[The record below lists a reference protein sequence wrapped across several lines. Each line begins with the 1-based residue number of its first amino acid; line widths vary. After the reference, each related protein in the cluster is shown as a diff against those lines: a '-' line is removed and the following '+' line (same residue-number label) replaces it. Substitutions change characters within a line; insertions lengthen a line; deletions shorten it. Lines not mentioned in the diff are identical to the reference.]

1 MTAPILSAGDDALAG
16 RPRKRESVL
25 TALRIYR
32 EPRILAIFFMGF
44 ASGLP
49 LALTGATLTYW
60 LSEAGVSRTSI
71 GVFALVTFSY
81 SYKFLWA
88 PVIDRIP
95 IPLLTRLLGRRRS
108 WALLIQALLMAAIF
122 LLGRSDPR
130 ADLAAMALL
139 AVIVA
144 FLAASQDIV
153 IDAYRI
159 ELLKPEEQGAGAA
172 ATQWGYRLG
181 MLASGAGAF
190 YLAAL
195 GEWSLAYTVMALLV
209 AVGMATILLT
219 PEPEVILPRVR
230 PGESWLATLLVRPF
244 SDFIERCGGTL
255 DQRRSPAAR
264 VVGFLWS
271 GRIAFAILAFIVLYK
286 LGEALAGFMA
296 SPLYQQLG
304 FTKVEVAN
312 IAKIFG
318 VIATLAGVASGGVVV
333 ARFGI
338 MTGLLVGGVLQML
351 SNLMYVAQVLA
362 GHDNAMLAISIFTEN
377 FTNGMGSA
385 AFVAYLSSLC
395 STAFTATQ
403 YALFSSLTAL
413 PRSFLSAPSGWL
425 VDRLDWIPFFL
436 LTTVICVPGLLVLLW
451 LMRRPAL
458 SPLSKPVAT

>member
-1 MTAPILSAGDDALAG
+1 MQTLPPGSASPTKRAKLRDALRVYG
-16 RPRKRESVL
+16 EK
-25 TALRIYR
+25 
-32 EPRILAIFFMGF
+32 RILAIFFMGF
-44 ASGLP
+44 SSGLP
-49 LALTGATLTYW
+49 LGLTGATLTYW
-60 LSEAGVSRTSI
+60 LSEASVSRTSI
-71 GVFALVTFSY
+71 GLFALVGLSY

-95 IPLLTRLLGRRRS
+95 IPLLTRRLGRRRS
-108 WALLIQALLMAAIF
+108 WGLLIQALLMAAIF
-122 LLGRSDPR
+122 LLGHSDPQG
-130 ADLAAMALL
+130 DLATLALL

-144 FLAASQDIV
+144 FLSASQDIV

-190 YLAAL
+190 YLAAF
-195 GEWSLAYTVMALLV
+195 GDWRLAYTVMALLM

-219 PEPEVILPRVR
+219 PEPAVILPRVR
-230 PGESWLATLLVRPF
+230 PGETWLATLLVRPF
-244 SDFIERCGGTL
+244 SDFIERCGGRL
-255 DQRRSPAAR
+255 DRRRSFVGRAAA
-264 VVGFLWS
+264 FLWS
-271 GRIAFAILAFIVLYK
+271 GRAAFLILGFIVLYK
-286 LGEALAGFMA
+286 LGEAMAGFMA

-304 FTKVEVAN
+304 FTKIEVAN

-318 VIATLAGVASGGVVV
+318 VIATLAGVACGGVIV

-338 MTGLLVGGVLQML
+338 MTGLLVGGLLQML

-362 GHDNAMLAISIFTEN
+362 GHDTTMLAISIFTEN

-395 STAFTATQ
+395 SPAFTATQ

-436 LTTVICVPGLLVLLW
+436 LTTAAAVPGLLVLLW
-451 LMRRPAL
+451 LMRHPSPSPLREPAARPAR
-458 SPLSKPVAT
+458 VG

>member
-1 MTAPILSAGDDALAG
+1 MQPLRPTSASS
-16 RPRKRESVL
+16 PKRAKL
-25 TALRIYR
+25 HAALRVYG
-32 EPRILAIFFMGF
+32 EPRIVAIFFMGF

-49 LALTGATLTYW
+49 LGLTGATLTYW

-71 GVFALVTFSY
+71 GLFALVGLSY

-95 IPLLTRLLGRRRS
+95 IPALTRLLGRRRS
-108 WALLIQALLMAAIF
+108 WALVIEALLMSAIF

-130 ADLAAMALL
+130 TDLPAMALL
-139 AVIVA
+139 AVVVA
-144 FLAASQDIV
+144 FLSASQDIV

-159 ELLKPEEQGAGAA
+159 ELLKPDEQGAGAA

-190 YLAAL
+190 YLAAF
-195 GEWSLAYTVMALLV
+195 GDWALAYTVMALLM

-219 PEPEVILPRVR
+219 PEPAVNLPRVR

-244 SDFIERCGGTL
+244 SDFIERCGGAS
-255 DQRRSPAAR
+255 DDRRPFAAR
-264 VVGFLWS
+264 AAAFLWS
-271 GRIAFAILAFIVLYK
+271 GRAAFVILAFVVLYK
-286 LGEALAGFMA
+286 LGEAMAGFMA

-304 FTKVEVAN
+304 FTKIEVAN

-318 VIATLAGVASGGVVV
+318 VIATLAGVAAGGLVV

-338 MTGLLVGGVLQML
+338 MTGLLVGGLLQML

-362 GHDNAMLAISIFTEN
+362 GHDTTMLAVSIFTEN

-395 STAFTATQ
+395 SPAFTATQ

-436 LTTVICVPGLLVLLW
+436 FTTAAAVPGLLLLLW
-451 LMRRPAL
+451 LMRRPGPA
-458 SPLSKPVAT
+458 PLTEPVARPA